1 MKIEMDDEATSS
13 VIICIMIVVFL
24 LFVLRA
30 CEGERKHMRWVQE
43 HSITNR

>member
-30 CEGERKHMRWVQE
+30 CEEENRHREWQ